1 MFTPKPPRSVQD
13 NRPVAVMVVKQEKTG
28 AVDKHMLIVE
38 TPAKQPKPP
47 KTPKAK

>member
-38 TPAKQPKPP
+38 TPTKPP
-47 KTPKAK
+47 KTPNTPKAK